1 MATKLNTIPV
11 VFNQEEHTYT
21 NTETGEMYC
30 GITSTLIHR
39 LFPDKYA
46 AIPEEVLRKA
56 AEYGSNVHADI
67 ELAESL
73 GVEPATQEGRNYIL
87 LKKENELKYLA
98 SEYTV
103 SDMEHYATN
112 IDCIYDVEDGVV
124 DIADYKTTSK
134 FDREYVSWQL
144 SICAYLLE
152 KNNPGVKVRRL
163 LGIWLRGDI
172 AQVYEV
178 NRRSDAEIEA
188 LIAADLNNEAYENK
202 PFFPDYISENEAT
215 LYALGKKIKEL
226 TDEYETLKAD
236 VLAKM
241 QEHGDK
247 SFDTGNILITYVAPT
262 IRESFDSKKFKEE
275 NAELYGKYMKQ
286 SDTKPTL
293 KLTLR

>member
-1 MATKLNTIPV
+1 MATTLNSIPV
-11 VFNQEEHTYT
+11 VFDQEAHTYT
-21 NTETGEMYC
+21 NTETGEMYK
-30 GITSTLIHR
+30 GITSTLINR

-46 AIPEEVLRKA
+46 AIPEEVLRNA

-73 GVEPATQEGRNYIL
+73 GVAPATQEGKNY
-87 LKKENELKYLA
+87 LKLAKENGLVYLA
-98 SEYTV
+98 SEHTV
-103 SDMEHYATN
+103 SDMKHYATN
-112 IDCIYDVEDGVV
+112 IDCIYNVEDGVV
-124 DIADYKTTSK
+124 DIADYKTTAK
-134 FDREYVSWQL
+134 FDRESVSWQL
-144 SICAYLLE
+144 SICAYFLE
-152 KNNPGVKVRRL
+152 KNNPDVKVRRL

-172 AQVYEV
+172 AEVIEV
-178 NRRSDAEIEA
+178 NRRSEEEIES
-188 LIAADLNNEAYENK
+188 LIAADLNDVPFDNK
-202 PFFPDYISENEAT
+202 PFFPDYISENETT

-262 IRESFDSKKFKEE
+262 SRESFDSKKFKEE

-286 SDTKPTL
+286 SETKASL